1 VTDQVSTVKNRRPSE
16 GEGAVSPNY
25 LVEMVKRLKLGEF
38 NKFKPRDY
46 IMDKGKHRHPIR

>member
-1 VTDQVSTVKNRRPSE
+1 VKNRRPSE

-46 IMDKGKHRHPIR
+46 IMDKGKHRQSIR